1 MQPCRE
7 GRVGAVK
14 KKEVLG
20 VFAVFGIGALEFLD
34 TVLFYCGVRS
44 GTVISVRQ
52 AAVQPATFLLQCLLY
67 ECLLPAALLLLFAVL
82 LKKDF
87 SSALYFRLRGKWQRT
102 AAAIL
107 AAAILGF
114 TLYGLVAKPNKASIL
129 VSLLYYLVVIAFS
142 EEFVTRD
149 ACTWFLRDSSWPLR
163 YLLPNGIFALLHL
176 FLSVGWGEI
185 GAEVLIRFFTTGT
198 FFGYVSMGCLF
209 QFFKEKSGSIW
220 LPVLLHG
227 LMDYLV
233 ILKY

>member
-1 MQPCRE
+1 MQSCRE

-20 VFAVFGIGALEFLD
+20 VFAVFGIGTLEFLI
-34 TVLFYCGVRS
+34 TFLLYRGVRS

-52 AAVQPATFLLQCLLY
+52 AAAQPAAFLLQCLR

-114 TLYGLVAKPNKASIL
+114 TLYGLAAKPNKASIL

-176 FLSVGWGEI
+176 FLYAEWGEI

-209 QFFKEKSGSIW
+209 QYFKEKSGSIW

-227 LMDYLV
+227 LMDYSV

>member
-1 MQPCRE
+1 M
-7 GRVGAVK
+7 K

-20 VFAVFGIGALEFLD
+20 ILAVLGIGALE
-34 TVLFYCGVRS
+34 LFITFQLYRGIRS

-52 AAVQPATFLLQCLLY
+52 AAVR

-114 TLYGLVAKPNKASIL
+114 TLYGLAAKPNKASIL

-176 FLSVGWGEI
+176 FLYAEWGEI

-209 QFFKEKSGSIW
+209 QLFKEKSGSIW

-227 LMDYLV
+227 LMDYSV

>member
-1 MQPCRE
+1 M
-7 GRVGAVK
+7 K
-14 KKEVLG
+14 KKVILGIIVVL
-20 VFAVFGIGALEFLD
+20 GIGALEYLSTFL
-34 TVLFYCGVRS
+34 LYRGVQS

-52 AAVQPATFLLQCLLY
+52 AAAQPAAFLLQCLR

-102 AAAIL
+102 VAAIL
-107 AAAILGF
+107 TAVIAGF
-114 TLYGLVAKPNKASIL
+114 TLCGLVTKQDKLSIL

-142 EEFVTRD
+142 EEFVIRD

-176 FLSVGWGEI
+176 FLYAQWGEI

-209 QFFKEKSGSIW
+209 QLIKEKSGSIW

-227 LMDYLV
+227 LMDYSV

>member
-1 MQPCRE
+1 M
-7 GRVGAVK
+7 K
-14 KKEVLG
+14 KKTVLG
-20 VFAVFGIGALEFLD
+20 VLAVLGIGMLELFITFQLYRGVQSGS
-34 TVLFYCGVRS
+34 VL
-44 GTVISVRQ
+44 SVRH
-52 AAVQPATFLLQCLLY
+52 AAARPMLFLLQCLR
-67 ECLLPAALLLLFAVL
+67 ECLLPAVLLILFAIV

-87 SSALYFRLRGKWQRT
+87 ASALYFRLRGKWQRT

-107 AAAILGF
+107 ATAILGF
-114 TLYGLVAKPNKASIL
+114 TLYGLAAKPNKASIL

-149 ACTWFLRDSSWPLR
+149 ACTYFLRDSSWLLR

-176 FLSVGWGEI
+176 FLFAEWGEI

-209 QFFKEKSGSIW
+209 QLFKEKSGSLW

-227 LMDYLV
+227 LMDYSV

>member
-1 MQPCRE
+1 MKR
-7 GRVGAVK
+7 K
-14 KKEVLG
+14 TVLG
-20 VFAVFGIGALEFLD
+20 VLAVLGIGMLEFFITFQL
-34 TVLFYCGVRS
+34 YRGIQS
-44 GTVISVRQ
+44 GSVISVRH
-52 AAVQPATFLLQCLLY
+52 AAAQPVLFLLQCLR
-67 ECLLPAALLLLFAVL
+67 ECLLPAVLLILFAIV

-87 SSALYFRLRGKWQRT
+87 ASALYFRLRGKWQRA

-107 AAAILGF
+107 IAAILGF
-114 TLYGLVAKPNKASIL
+114 TLYGLAAKPNKASIL
-129 VSLLYYLVVIAFS
+129 VSLLYYLVVIAFP

-176 FLSVGWGEI
+176 FLYAEWGEI

-209 QFFKEKSGSIW
+209 QLFKEKSGSLW

-227 LMDYLV
+227 LMDYSV
-233 ILKY
+233 ILTY

>member
-1 MQPCRE
+1 MQSCRE

-20 VFAVFGIGALEFLD
+20 VFAVSGIGALEFLI
-34 TVLFYCGVRS
+34 TFLLYCGVRS

-52 AAVQPATFLLQCLLY
+52 AAAQPVLFLLQCLR
-67 ECLLPAALLLLFAVL
+67 ECLLPAVLLILFAAL

-87 SSALYFRLRGKWQRT
+87 SSALYFRLRGKWQRA

-107 AAAILGF
+107 IAAILGF
-114 TLYGLVAKPNKASIL
+114 ALYGLVTKQDKASVLI
-129 VSLLYYLVVIAFS
+129 SLLYYLVVVAFS
-142 EEFVTRD
+142 EEFVIRD
-149 ACTWFLRDSSWPLR
+149 ACTYLLRDSSWPLR
-163 YLLPNGIFALLHL
+163 YLLPNAIFALLHL
-176 FLSVGWGEI
+176 FLYAEWGEI

-209 QFFKEKSGSIW
+209 QLFKEKSGSLW

-227 LMDYLV
+227 LMDYSV
-233 ILKY
+233 ILTY

>member
-1 MQPCRE
+1 MKKR
-7 GRVGAVK
+7 AVR
-14 KKEVLG
+14 G
-20 VFAVFGIGALEFLD
+20 IFAVLGIGALEFLI
-34 TVLFYCGVRS
+34 TFLLYRGVRS

-52 AAVQPATFLLQCLLY
+52 AAAQPAAFLLQCLR

-163 YLLPNGIFALLHL
+163 YLLPNILFGALHL
-176 FLSVGWGEI
+176 FADAGWGEI
-185 GAEVLIRFFTTGT
+185 SAKVLLRFLFTGT
-198 FFGYVSMGCLF
+198 FFGYVFGGCLF
-209 QFFKEKSGSIW
+209 QLFKERSGTIW

-227 LMDYLV
+227 LMDYTVMLT
-233 ILKY
+233 Y

>member
-1 MQPCRE
+1 M
-7 GRVGAVK
+7 K

-20 VFAVFGIGALEFLD
+20 ILAVLGIGALE
-34 TVLFYCGVRS
+34 LFITFQLYRGIRS

-52 AAVQPATFLLQCLLY
+52 AAAQPAAFLLQCLR

-107 AAAILGF
+107 AA
-114 TLYGLVAKPNKASIL
+114 AKPNKASIL

-176 FLSVGWGEI
+176 FLYAEWGEI

-209 QFFKEKSGSIW
+209 QLFKEKSGSIW

-227 LMDYLV
+227 LMDYSV
-233 ILKY
+233 ILTY

>member
-1 MQPCRE
+1 MQSCRE

-20 VFAVFGIGALEFLD
+20 VFAVSGIGALEFLI
-34 TVLFYCGVRS
+34 TFLLYCGVRS

-52 AAVQPATFLLQCLLY
+52 AAAQPVLFLLQCLR
-67 ECLLPAALLLLFAVL
+67 ECLLPAVLLILFAAL

-87 SSALYFRLRGKWQRT
+87 SSALYFRLRGKWQRA

-107 AAAILGF
+107 IAAILGF
-114 TLYGLVAKPNKASIL
+114 ALYGLVTKQDKASVLI
-129 VSLLYYLVVIAFS
+129 SLLYYLVVVAFS
-142 EEFVTRD
+142 EEFVIRD
-149 ACTWFLRDSSWPLR
+149 ACTYLLRDSSWPLR
-163 YLLPNGIFALLHL
+163 YLLPNAIFALLHL
-176 FLSVGWGEI
+176 FLYAEWGEI

-209 QFFKEKSGSIW
+209 QLFKEKSGSIW

-227 LMDYLV
+227 LMDYSV
-233 ILKY
+233 ILTY

>member
-1 MQPCRE
+1 MQSCRE

-20 VFAVFGIGALEFLD
+20 VSAVFGIGALEFLI
-34 TVLFYCGVRS
+34 TFLLYCGVRS
-44 GTVISVRQ
+44 GTVISARQ
-52 AAVQPATFLLQCLLY
+52 AAAQPAAFLLQCLR

-107 AAAILGF
+107 AAAI
-114 TLYGLVAKPNKASIL
+114 
-129 VSLLYYLVVIAFS
+129 LYYLVVIAFS

-176 FLSVGWGEI
+176 FLYAEWGEI

-209 QFFKEKSGSIW
+209 QLFKEKSGSIW

-227 LMDYLV
+227 LMDYSV
-233 ILKY
+233 ILTY